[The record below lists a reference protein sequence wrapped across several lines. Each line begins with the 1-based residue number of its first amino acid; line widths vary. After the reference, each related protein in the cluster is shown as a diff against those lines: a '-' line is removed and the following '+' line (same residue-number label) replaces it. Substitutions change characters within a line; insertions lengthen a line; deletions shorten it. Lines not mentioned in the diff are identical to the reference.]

1 MSDVVNL
8 SRRQWLQSS
17 ALAGGGLVLG
27 VYAAELAAQGNPDA
41 PKPDG
46 PKPEKPVA
54 LNAFVRIGSDEK
66 VTVVVNHLE
75 MGQGQ
80 FTAVPMLVAE
90 ELEADWSKVHFEPA
104 PVAVEYN
111 HSVYGMQMT
120 GGSSSSW
127 SEWERVRK
135 AGAAARIMLT
145 QAAATQ
151 WKVAPDACRAE
162 SGHIIHKESGRKL
175 SFGQLAE
182 AASKLTPPKEVTLKD
197 AKDFK
202 ILGRPLKRLDTPQK
216 VDGSAVFGI
225 DIQVPDL
232 LVAVVARPP
241 VFGGKVKSFDATQAK
256 AVPGVQHVVQIDR
269 GIAVVANGFWQA
281 TEGRAKLKIEW
292 DEGPLASL
300 DTDKQGEEYA
310 AMAKKP
316 GAIAAKIGEAPAVL
330 EKAKKK
336 LTAEYHVPYLAHS
349 CMEPMNATA
358 HVTSDRCEIWA
369 GTQFQT
375 IDRDNAAKATGL
387 KPEQIELHTTLA
399 GGGFGR
405 RAVLDSHFVVEAIQI
420 SQKVKK
426 PVKVIWTR
434 ADDTRGGFYRP
445 RVSHYLTGTLGD
457 DGLPLAWQQRIV
469 CQSFLAGTSLE
480 ATGIKDGIDDGAVE
494 GARTLA
500 YAVPNLQVEWH
511 MAPTGVPTLW
521 WRSVGHSH
529 TAFAC
534 ESFLDEL
541 AHAAGKDP
549 FEYRRGLLAKHPR
562 HLKVLELV
570 AEKAGWGKPLPEGRG
585 RGIAVHESFGSFMAH
600 VIEASVAKDGSV
612 KVHRVVAAADCGPA
626 INPDSIKAQI
636 EGAVVFGLS
645 AALYGEITFKKGRV
659 QQSNFDDYPLLRID
673 EMPVVE
679 SYIVPSTEKMG
690 GMGEPG
696 VPPIAPALCNA
707 IFSATGKRIRSLPI
721 RTEELRA

>member
-1 MSDVVNL
+1 MSEVINL
-8 SRRQWLQSS
+8 SRRQWLQVS
-17 ALAGGGLVLG
+17 ALAGGGLLLG
-27 VYAAELAAQGNPDA
+27 VFEPLAAAKEEVSAAQS
-41 PKPDG
+41 K
-46 PKPEKPVA
+46 
-54 LNAFVRIGSDEK
+54 LNAFVRIGSDEL

-90 ELEADWSKVHFEPA
+90 ELEADWSKVRFEPA

-135 AGAAARIMLT
+135 AGAAARIMLI
-145 QAAATQ
+145 AAAAQQ
-151 WKVAPDACRAE
+151 WKVEPSTCRAE
-162 SGHIIHKESGRKL
+162 LGHVLHKASGRKL
-175 SFGQLAE
+175 SFGKLAE
-182 AASKLTPPKEVTLKD
+182 AAARLEPPKEVTLKE
-197 AKDFK
+197 AKDLR
-202 ILGRPLKRLDTPQK
+202 ILGKPLTRLDTPQK

-225 DIQVPDL
+225 DIKVPDL

-241 VFGGKVKSFDATQAK
+241 VFGGKVKSFDAEQAK
-256 AVPGVQHVVQIDR
+256 AVPGVRHVVQIDR
-269 GIAVVANGFWQA
+269 GIAVVADGFWQA
-281 TEGRAKLKIEW
+281 TQGRAKLKIEW

-300 DTDKQGEEYA
+300 ETDKQGAEYA
-310 AMAKKP
+310 ALAKKP
-316 GAIAAKIGEAPAVL
+316 GAVATKIGDAPATL
-330 EKAKKK
+330 DKAQKK
-336 LTAEYHVPYLAHS
+336 LTAEYHLPYLAHA

-358 HVTSDRCEIWA
+358 HVTGDRCEIWT

-420 SQKVKK
+420 SQQVKK

-434 ADDTRGGFYRP
+434 EDDTRGGFYRP
-445 RVSHYLTGTLGD
+445 RASHFLTGAIGD

-480 ATGIKDGIDDGAVE
+480 TTGIKEGIDDGAVE

-511 MAPTGVPTLW
+511 MAPVGVPTLW

-549 FEYRRGLLAKHPR
+549 YEYRRTLLAKHPR
-562 HLKVLELV
+562 HLGVLELA
-570 AEKAGWGKPLPEGRG
+570 AEKAGWGQPLPKGRG
-585 RGIAVHESFGSFMAH
+585 RGIAVHESFGSFVAH
-600 VIEASVAKDGSV
+600 VIEASVSKEGKV
-612 KVHRVVAAADCGPA
+612 TVHRVVGACDCGPT
-626 INPDSIKAQI
+626 INPDTIKAQM
-636 EGAVVFGLS
+636 EGAAVFGLT
-645 AALYGEITFKKGRV
+645 AALYGEITFKEGRV
-659 QQSNFDDYPLLRID
+659 QQGNFDDYPLLRID

-679 SYIVPSTEKMG
+679 TYIVPSTEKMG

-707 IFSATGKRIRSLPI
+707 IFAATGKRIRSLPI
-721 RTEELRA
+721 RAEELQS

>member
-8 SRRQWLQSS
+8 SRRQWLQIS

-27 VYAAELAAQGNPDA
+27 VFQPQLAAKDEA
-41 PKPDG
+41 KSG
-46 PKPEKPVA
+46 PSK
-54 LNAFVRIGSDEK
+54 LNAFVRIGSDDL

-90 ELEADWSKVHFEPA
+90 ELEADWSKVRFEPA

-135 AGAAARIMLT
+135 AGAAARIMLIE
-145 QAAATQ
+145 AAAKQ
-151 WKVAPDACRAE
+151 WKVEPDTCRAE
-162 SGHIIHKESGRKL
+162 LGNVIHKASGKKL
-175 SFGQLAE
+175 SFGKLAE
-182 AASKLTPPKEVTLKD
+182 AAAKLEPPKNVTLKE
-197 AKDFK
+197 AKDLK
-202 ILGRPLKRLDTPQK
+202 ILGKPLKRLDTPQK
-216 VDGSAVFGI
+216 VDGSAVYGI
-225 DIQVPDL
+225 DIRVPDM

-241 VFGGKVKSFDATQAK
+241 VFGGKLKSFDAEQAK
-256 AVPGVQHVVQIDR
+256 AVPGVRHVVRIDR
-269 GIAVVANGFWQA
+269 GIAVVADGFWQA
-281 TEGRAKLKIEW
+281 TQGREKLKIEW

-300 DTDKQGEEYA
+300 ETEQQGRQYA
-310 AMAKKP
+310 AMAQKP
-316 GAIAAKIGEAPAVL
+316 GAVATKIGDAPAAL
-330 EKAKKK
+330 DKAKKQ
-336 LTAEYHVPYLAHS
+336 LTAEYHMPYLAHA

-358 HVTSDRCEIWA
+358 HVTADRCEIWT

-420 SQKVKK
+420 SQQVKK

-434 ADDTRGGFYRP
+434 EDDMRGGFYRP
-445 RVSHYLTGTLGD
+445 RASHYLTGAISD

-469 CQSFLAGTSLE
+469 CQSFLVGTSLE
-480 ATGIKDGIDDGAVE
+480 SVGIKDGIDDGAVE

-500 YAVPNLQVEWH
+500 YNVPNLQVEWH
-511 MAPTGVPTLW
+511 MAPAGVPTLW

-549 FEYRRGLLAKHPR
+549 YEYRRTLLAKHPR
-562 HLKVLELV
+562 HLGVLRLA
-570 AEKAGWGKPLPEGRG
+570 AEKAGWGKPLPKGHG
-585 RGIAVHESFGSFMAH
+585 RGIAVHESFGSFVAQ
-600 VIEASVAKDGSV
+600 VIEASVSKEGKV
-612 KVHRVVAAADCGPA
+612 TVHRVVGACDCGPA
-626 INPDSIKAQI
+626 VNPDSIKAQM
-636 EGAVVFGLS
+636 EGAAVYGLT
-645 AALYGEITFKKGRV
+645 AALHGEITFKNGRV
-659 QQSNFDDYPLLRID
+659 QQGNFDDYPLLRMD
-673 EMPVVE
+673 EMPAVE
-679 SYIVPSTEKMG
+679 TYIVPSTEKMG

-707 IFSATGKRIRSLPI
+707 IFAATGKRIRSLPI
-721 RTEELRA
+721 RTEELQG

>member
-1 MSDVVNL
+1 MSEVVNL
-8 SRRQWLQSS
+8 SRRQWLQAS

-27 VYAAELAAQGNPDA
+27 VFEPQAAAKDDA
-41 PKPDG
+41 TSGQAK
-46 PKPEKPVA
+46 
-54 LNAFVRIGSDEK
+54 LNAFVRIGSDET

-90 ELEADWSKVHFEPA
+90 ELEADWNKVRFEPA
-104 PVAVEYN
+104 PVAPEYN

-135 AGAAARIMLT
+135 AGAAARVMLVE
-145 QAAATQ
+145 AAAKQ
-151 WKVAPDACRAE
+151 WKVEPATCRAE
-162 SGHIIHKESGRKL
+162 LGYVVHKPSGRKL
-175 SFGQLAE
+175 SYGKLAE
-182 AASKLTPPKEVTLKD
+182 AAAKLTPPKEVSLKD

-202 ILGRPLKRLDTPQK
+202 ILGKPLKRLDTPEK
-216 VDGSAVFGI
+216 VNGSAVFGI
-225 DIQVPDL
+225 DVKVPDM
-232 LVAVVARPP
+232 LVAAVARPP
-241 VFGGKVKSFDATQAK
+241 VFGGKVKSFDAEQAK
-256 AVPGVQHVVQIDR
+256 AVPGVRHVVQIDR
-269 GIAVVANGFWQA
+269 GIAVVADGFWQA

-292 DEGPLASL
+292 DEGQLASL
-300 DTDKQGEEYA
+300 ETEKQGQEYA

-316 GAIAAKIGEAPAVL
+316 GVVATKVGDAPAVL
-330 EKAKKK
+330 GKAKQK
-336 LTAEYHVPYLAHS
+336 LTAEYQLPYLAHA

-358 HVTSDRCEIWA
+358 RVTSVHCDIWT

-375 IDRDNAAKATGL
+375 IDRDNAVKATGL
-387 KPEQIELHTTLA
+387 KPEQIELNTTLA

-420 SQKVKK
+420 SQQVKK

-434 ADDTRGGFYRP
+434 EDDTRGGFYRP
-445 RVSHYLTGTLGD
+445 RVSHFLTGAIGD

-480 ATGIKDGIDDGAVE
+480 SGIKDGIDDGAVE
-494 GARTLA
+494 GARNLA
-500 YAVPNLQVEWH
+500 YSVPNLQVEWH
-511 MAPTGVPTLW
+511 MAPVGVPTLW

-549 FEYRRGLLAKHPR
+549 YEYRRQLLTKHPR
-562 HLKVLELV
+562 HLGVLELA
-570 AEKAGWGKPLPEGRG
+570 AEKAGWGKPLPEGQG
-585 RGIAVHESFGSFMAH
+585 RGIAVHESFGSFVAQ
-600 VIEASVAKDGSV
+600 VIEASVSKEGKV
-612 KVHRVVAAADCGPA
+612 KVHRVVGACDCGPTV
-626 INPDSIKAQI
+626 NPDSIKAQM
-636 EGAVVFGLS
+636 EGAAVFGLS

-659 QQSNFDDYPLLRID
+659 QQRNFDDYPLLRMY

-679 SYIVPSTEKMG
+679 TYIVPSTEKMG

-707 IFSATGKRIRSLPI
+707 IFAATGKRIRSLPI
-721 RTEELRA
+721 RPEELQA

>member
-1 MSDVVNL
+1 MSEVVNL
-8 SRRQWLQSS
+8 SRRQWLQVS

-27 VYAAELAAQGNPDA
+27 VFQPQLAAKDEAKSGQA
-41 PKPDG
+41 K
-46 PKPEKPVA
+46 
-54 LNAFVRIGSDEK
+54 LNAFVRIGSDDL

-90 ELEADWSKVHFEPA
+90 ELEADWSKVRFEPA

-135 AGAAARIMLT
+135 AGAAARTMLIE
-145 QAAATQ
+145 AAAKQ
-151 WKVAPDACRAE
+151 WKVEPAACRAE
-162 SGHIIHKESGRKL
+162 LGHVIHKASGKKL
-175 SFGQLAE
+175 SFGKLAE
-182 AASKLTPPKEVTLKD
+182 AAAKLEPPKEVALKD
-197 AKDFK
+197 AKDLK
-202 ILGRPLKRLDTPQK
+202 ILGKPLKRLDTPQK

-225 DIQVPDL
+225 DIQVPGM

-241 VFGGKVKSFDATQAK
+241 VFGGKVKSFDAKQAL
-256 AVPGVQHVVQIDR
+256 AVPGVRHVVQIDR
-269 GIAVVANGFWQA
+269 GIAVAADGFWQA
-281 TEGRAKLKIEW
+281 TQGRAKLKIDW

-300 DTDKQGEEYA
+300 ETDEQGKQYA
-310 AMAKKP
+310 AMAQKP
-316 GAIAAKIGEAPAVL
+316 GAVAAKIGDAPATL
-330 EKAKKK
+330 DKAQKK
-336 LTAEYHVPYLAHS
+336 LTAEYHVPYLAHA

-358 HVTSDRCEIWA
+358 HVTADRCEIWA

-420 SQKVKK
+420 SQQVKK

-434 ADDTRGGFYRP
+434 EDDTRGGFYRP
-445 RVSHYLTGTLGD
+445 RASHFLTGAIGD

-480 ATGIKDGIDDGAVE
+480 SVGIKDGIDDGAVE

-500 YAVPNLQVEWH
+500 YDVPNLQVEWH
-511 MAPTGVPTLW
+511 MAPAGVPTLW

-541 AHAAGKDP
+541 AHAAGQDP
-549 FEYRRGLLAKHPR
+549 YEYRRTLLAKHPR
-562 HLKVLELV
+562 HLGVLQLA
-570 AEKAGWGKPLPEGRG
+570 AEKAGWGQPLPKGRG
-585 RGIAVHESFGSFMAH
+585 RGLAVHESFGSFVAQ
-600 VIEASVAKDGSV
+600 VIEASVSKEGEV
-612 KVHRVVAAADCGPA
+612 TVHRVVGACDCGPTV
-626 INPDSIKAQI
+626 NPDSVKAQM
-636 EGAVVFGLS
+636 EGAAVYGLT

-659 QQSNFDDYPLLRID
+659 QQGNFDDYLLLSMD
-673 EMPVVE
+673 EMPTVE
-679 SYIVPSTEKMG
+679 TYIVPSTEKMG

-707 IFSATGKRIRSLPI
+707 IFAATGKRIRSLPI
-721 RTEELRA
+721 RRKELRG

>member
-1 MSDVVNL
+1 MSEVINL
-8 SRRQWLQSS
+8 SRRQWLQVS

-27 VYAAELAAQGNPDA
+27 VFEPQAVAKDEAKSAQS
-41 PKPDG
+41 K
-46 PKPEKPVA
+46 
-54 LNAFVRIGSDEK
+54 LNAFVRIGNDDV

-90 ELEADWSKVHFEPA
+90 ELEADWSKVRFEPA

-135 AGAAARIMLT
+135 AGAAARTMLI
-145 QAAATQ
+145 AAAAQQ
-151 WKVAPDACRAE
+151 WKVEPSTCRAE
-162 SGHIIHKESGRKL
+162 LGHVLHKASGRKL
-175 SFGQLAE
+175 SFGKLAE
-182 AASKLTPPKEVTLKD
+182 AAAKLEPPKEVTLKE
-197 AKDFK
+197 AKDLK
-202 ILGRPLKRLDTPQK
+202 ILGKPLTRLDTPEK
-216 VDGSAVFGI
+216 VNGSAVFGI
-225 DIQVPDL
+225 DIKVPNL

-241 VFGGKVKSFDATQAK
+241 VFGGKVKSFDAEQAK
-256 AVPGVQHVVQIDR
+256 AVPGVRHVVQIDR
-269 GIAVVANGFWQA
+269 GIAVVADGFWQA
-281 TEGRAKLKIEW
+281 TQGRAKLKIEW

-300 DTDKQGEEYA
+300 ETGKQGAEYA
-310 AMAKKP
+310 ALAKKP
-316 GAIAAKIGEAPAVL
+316 GAVATKVGDAPAAL
-330 EKAKKK
+330 DKAQKK
-336 LTAEYHVPYLAHS
+336 LTAEYHLPYLAHA

-358 HVTSDRCEIWA
+358 HVTSDRCEIWT

-420 SQKVKK
+420 SQQVKK

-434 ADDTRGGFYRP
+434 EDDTRGGFYRP
-445 RVSHYLTGTLGD
+445 RASHFLTGAIGD

-480 ATGIKDGIDDGAVE
+480 TTGIKDGIDDGAVE

-511 MAPTGVPTLW
+511 MAPVGVPTLW

-549 FEYRRGLLAKHPR
+549 YEYRQTLLAKHPR
-562 HLKVLELV
+562 HLGVLKLA
-570 AEKAGWGKPLPEGRG
+570 AEKAGWDKPLPKGRG
-585 RGIAVHESFGSFMAH
+585 RGIAVHESFGSFVAQ
-600 VIEASVAKDGSV
+600 VIEASVSKEGKV
-612 KVHRVVAAADCGPA
+612 TVHRVVGACDCGPT
-626 INPDSIKAQI
+626 INPDTIKAQM
-636 EGAVVFGLS
+636 EGAAVFGLT
-645 AALYGEITFKKGRV
+645 AALYGEITFKDGRV
-659 QQSNFDDYPLLRID
+659 QQGNFDDYPLMNIS

-679 SYIVPSTEKMG
+679 TYIVPSTEKMG

-696 VPPIAPALCNA
+696 VPPVAPALCNA
-707 IFSATGKRIRSLPI
+707 IFAATGKRIRSLPI
-721 RTEELRA
+721 RAEELQG

>member
-1 MSDVVNL
+1 MNEVVNL
-8 SRRQWLQSS
+8 SRREWLQVS

-27 VYAAELAAQGNPDA
+27 VFEPQAAAKDE
-41 PKPDG
+41 
-46 PKPEKPVA
+46 VA
-54 LNAFVRIGSDEK
+54 SKQSKLNAFVRIGSDDL

-90 ELEADWSKVHFEPA
+90 ELEADWSKVRFEPA

-135 AGAAARIMLT
+135 AGAAARIMLIE
-145 QAAATQ
+145 AAAKQ
-151 WKVAPDACRAE
+151 WKVTPDTCRAE
-162 SGHIIHKESGRKL
+162 LGHVVHKASGKKL
-175 SFGQLAE
+175 SFGKLAE
-182 AASKLTPPKEVTLKD
+182 AAARLEPPKEVTLKD

-202 ILGRPLKRLDTPQK
+202 ILGKPLKRLDTPQK

-225 DIQVPDL
+225 DVKLPDM

-241 VFGGKVKSFDATQAK
+241 VFGGKVKSFDAEQAK
-256 AVPGVQHVVQIDR
+256 AIPGVRHVVQIDR
-269 GIAVVANGFWQA
+269 GIAVVADGFWQA

-292 DEGPLASL
+292 DEGPLATL
-300 DTDKQGEEYA
+300 ETDKQGEEYA
-310 AMAKKP
+310 ALGKKP
-316 GAIAAKIGEAPAVL
+316 GAVATKVGDAPAVL
-330 EKAKKK
+330 EKAAKK
-336 LTAEYHVPYLAHS
+336 LTAEYHLPYLAHA

-358 HVTSDRCEIWA
+358 HVTNDHCEIWT

-387 KPEQIELHTTLA
+387 KPEQIDLHTTLA

-420 SQKVKK
+420 SQQVKK

-434 ADDTRGGFYRP
+434 EDDTRGGYYRP
-445 RVSHYLTGTLGD
+445 RVSHFLTGSIGD

-480 ATGIKDGIDDGAVE
+480 SVGIKDGIDDGAVE

-500 YAVPNLQVEWH
+500 YTVPNLQVEWH
-511 MAPTGVPTLW
+511 MAPAGGVPTLW

-541 AHAAGKDP
+541 AHAAGQDP
-549 FEYRRGLLAKHPR
+549 FEYRRQLLAKHPR

-585 RGIAVHESFGSFMAH
+585 RGIAVHESFGSFVAH
-600 VIEASVAKDGSV
+600 VIEASVSKAGKV
-612 KVHRVVAAADCGPA
+612 TVHRVVGAADCGPTV
-626 INPDSIKAQI
+626 NPDSIKAQM
-636 EGAVVFGLS
+636 EGAAVFGLS

-659 QQSNFDDYPLLRID
+659 QQRNFDDYPLLRIY

-707 IFSATGKRIRSLPI
+707 IFAATGKRIRSLPI
-721 RTEELRA
+721 RPEELQG